1 VLARKW
7 RPQTFSDLVG
17 QDHVV
22 KALVNALES
31 GRLHHAYLFTGIRG
45 VGKTTI
51 ARIFA
56 KSLNCQAGVTA
67 EPCGQCSFCQ
77 DIEAGRFFDLI
88 EVDAASNNGVDST
101 RELLDNAQYKPA
113 SGRFKVYLIDEVHMF
128 STSSFNAL
136 LKTLEEP
143 PEHVKFLLATTETAK
158 LPATVLSRCLQFNL
172 KAMPENVLTQH
183 LSHIL
188 TEEKI
193 NFEPAA
199 LQHVARVADGSVRDS
214 LSLVEQMV
222 ALGEGKVTSAVVE
235 QLLGMLSPLRLLEL
249 LLAVARGEAENALS
263 QVAGMD
269 EFAPDYRQI
278 LADFLSVLHQVA
290 IQQLV
295 PGAADTS
302 SNWHS
307 SSIVELAEVLIPEQ
321 TQLFY
326 DICLQGQRDLPLA
339 PYPRESFEMTLL
351 RLLHFRPA
359 AFSSS
364 DDVPGSSLAPP
375 DTAAG
380 GPGSSAAGGAQRQST
395 GQQISAKGAAGNSDA
410 VQSNSINGSAT
421 LIDTEQD
428 NNSRVND
435 QRTDK
440 TQVESSVSN
449 TIHHAAAPPAPLE
462 EPKPHDTVAVAAAG
476 TARVSLTADTWVATI
491 EALPLSGMAAEL
503 AANTGFIDL
512 KDNRLDL
519 SISSEHE
526 ELDRPSS
533 HKQFE
538 SQLKNL
544 VGPDLTIQIEIREHK
559 IETLAQK
566 RQRLVD
572 EAQRAAEASIAAD
585 PLVQTLIEKVDGEVD
600 KASIQPISTA
610 TPASG

>member
-172 KAMPENVLTQH
+172 KAMPESVLTQH
-183 LSHIL
+183 LAHIL
-188 TEEKI
+188 AKEKI
-193 NFEPAA
+193 DFEPAA

-235 QLLGMLSPLRLLEL
+235 QLLGLLSPLRLLEL
-249 LLAVARGEAENALS
+249 LLAVARGEAESALS
-263 QVAGMD
+263 QVAGID

-295 PGAADTS
+295 PGAADPS
-302 SNWHS
+302 SNWQS
-307 SSIVELAEVLIPEQ
+307 SSIVELAEVLTPEQ

-359 AFSSS
+359 AFSGNVE
-364 DDVPGSSLAPP
+364 VPDSSLAPP
-375 DTAAG
+375 DASPGSPPIVPTTAVGGSESVTAG
-380 GPGSSAAGGAQRQST
+380 GIKGQNADRQQSQKSAAAD
-395 GQQISAKGAAGNSDA
+395 SDRA
-410 VQSNSINGSAT
+410 QSNSVNGSANGST
-421 LIDTEQD
+421 KRVDTAQD
-428 NNSRVND
+428 NGNNIKA
-435 QRTDK
+435 QQT
-440 TQVESSVSN
+440 
-449 TIHHAAAPPAPLE
+449 
-462 EPKPHDTVAVAAAG
+462 AAG
-476 TARVSLTADTWVATI
+476 TARVSLTADTWVTTI
-491 EALPLSGMAAEL
+491 ETLPLSGMAAEL
-503 AANTGFIDL
+503 AANTGFFEL
-512 KDNRLDL
+512 EDNRLHL

-533 HKQFE
+533 RKQFE
-538 SQLKNL
+538 GQLKN
-544 VGPDLTIQIEIREHK
+544 
-559 IETLAQK
+559 
-566 RQRLVD
+566 
-572 EAQRAAEASIAAD
+572 SIAAD
-585 PLVQTLIEKVDGEVD
+585 PLVQTLLDKVDGEVD
-600 KASIQPISTA
+600 KSSIQPVNAA
-610 TPASG
+610 TPAPG

>member
-1 VLARKW
+1 MLARKW

-113 SGRFKVYLIDEVHMF
+113 SGRYKVYLIDEVHMF

-143 PEHVKFLLATTETAK
+143 PEHVKFLLATTETSK

-183 LSHIL
+183 LSRIL

-193 NFEPAA
+193 DFEPAA

-235 QLLGMLSPLRLLEL
+235 QLLGVLSPLRLLEL
-249 LLAVARGEAENALS
+249 LTAVARGDAESAMS

-269 EFAPDYRQI
+269 EFAPDYRQM

-290 IQQLV
+290 MQQLV
-295 PGAADTS
+295 PGAANAS
-302 SNWHS
+302 SSWQS
-307 SSIVELAEVLIPEQ
+307 SSIAELADMLSPEQ

-351 RLLHFRPA
+351 RMLHFRPA
-359 AFSSS
+359 AFSGGEVSNASATPKTSASDGTSS
-364 DDVPGSSLAPP
+364 DSQRTETQDAETQHAGNQPAGNQQSVQNASPPTDSSPAASPQTDCVVAPT
-375 DTAAG
+375 D
-380 GPGSSAAGGAQRQST
+380 SST
-395 GQQISAKGAAGNSDA
+395 GDA
-410 VQSNSINGSAT
+410 
-421 LIDTEQD
+421 E
-428 NNSRVND
+428 
-435 QRTDK
+435 TDK
-440 TQVESSVSN
+440 TEPLLTEMNPHHSQVQSSV
-449 TIHHAAAPPAPLE
+449 
-462 EPKPHDTVAVAAAG
+462 
-476 TARVSLTADTWVATI
+476 VSEGDSGATSLSADTWVSTI
-491 EALPLSGMAAEL
+491 EALPVSGMAAEL
-503 AANTGFIDL
+503 AANTGFISHQ
-512 KDNRLDL
+512 DNRLHL

-526 ELDRPSS
+526 ELDRPASR
-533 HKQFE
+533 KQFE
-538 SQLKNL
+538 AQLKNL
-544 VGPDLTIQIEIREHK
+544 AGSELVIQIETSEHK
-559 IETLAQK
+559 VETLAQK

-585 PLVQTLIEKVDGEVD
+585 PLVQTLLEKVDGEVD
-600 KASIQPISTA
+600 QSSIQPIKAA
-610 TPASG
+610 TPAPS